1 MHTTALSGS
10 VMHERLTIGDI
21 CSRKVTIADR
31 KTDLVTAAQLMRRD
45 HVGAL
50 VVVDD
55 QKGLTKVDGVI
66 TDRDIVTSIIAQGLD
81 PGPLYVEDVMSTPV
95 VTVQEDGSL
104 IDLMRAMRRNG
115 VRRIPV
121 TDKDHTLIGIVTLED
136 VLKILAEELNLL
148 ASSIDN
154 GMKREF
160 KRRP

>member
-1 MHTTALSGS
+1 
-10 VMHERLTIGDI
+10 MHERLTIGDI
-21 CSRKVTIADR
+21 CTRKVTIAN
-31 KTDLVTAAQLMRRD
+31 KQTDLITAAQLMRRD

-55 QKGLTKVDGVI
+55 LEGQTKVCGVI
-66 TDRDIVTSIIAQGLD
+66 TDRDIVTSIVAQGLD

-95 VTVQEDGSL
+95 ITVQEEGSL

-121 TDKDHTLIGIVTLED
+121 TNKDQILIGIVTLED
-136 VLKILAEELNLL
+136 ILKILAEELNLL
-148 ASSIDN
+148 ASSIDS
-154 GMKREF
+154 GIKREF